1 MPPKPKFTREEVIE
15 NHQTTDA
22 EGVFEAEGGIRF
34 AEFERRMTPSDLFS
48 SLKNLYCDA
57 GIAKMDGQT
66 LTLRLAGNT
75 WTVDAS
81 QEGKLTLADGV
92 NTLTVTR
99 IR

>member
-1 MPPKPKFTREEVIE
+1 
-15 NHQTTDA
+15 
-22 EGVFEAEGGIRF
+22 
-34 AEFERRMTPSDLFS
+34 MTPSDLFS